1 MLDYLSE
8 AERSKIDSRSDET
21 FYETPRFV
29 THADDAFLETLTQTY
44 ATVLSNDDRVLDVM
58 SSWVS
63 HLPDKQYDRVV
74 GHGLNAAELA
84 ANDRLEEWFVQD
96 LNSSQSLPVD
106 KNAFDAVLCALSVQY
121 LQYPAATVREFARV
135 LAPGGA
141 LVVSFT
147 NKMFPQKAIRAWRGA
162 NMDGRRQLVT
172 EYCEAA
178 GLAVTDVIE
187 AQPGTDPFV
196 AVVAQHPDEDG
207 PTAQSATHN

>member
-1 MLDYLSE
+1 MFDYLSE
-8 AERSKIDSRSDET
+8 PERSKIDSRPDET

-44 ATVLSNDDRVLDVM
+44 AKVLSDGDRVLDAM

-63 HLPDKQYDRVV
+63 HLPDNRYDRVV

-84 ANDRLEEWFVQD
+84 ANDALEEWFVQD
-96 LNSSQSLPVD
+96 LNGSQSLPVD
-106 KNAFDAVLCALSVQY
+106 ENAFDAVLCALSVQY
-121 LQYPAATVREFARV
+121 LQYPAATVREFARA

-141 LVVSFT
+141 LVISFT

-162 NMDGRRQLVT
+162 SMDGRRRLVA

-187 AQPGTDPFV
+187 RQPGTDPFV
-196 AVVAQHPDEDG
+196 AVVARHPGEDG
-207 PTAQSATHN
+207 STA